1 VNGKYLIKGKSYE
14 MLRGSRAQVYHGT
27 AYKTSGDLKKSDLV
41 QNKRGRIVSAAK
53 YKSSKQKGKNNLF
66 NKGYSAKKGRFGAV
80 RNGVTLSH
88 KKTHHRRRHRSMR
101 GGDTHTPDTSTQSHT
116 TTSSHDTGGSVETP
130 MAVKPMESQGLYVN
144 SAAQIG
150 GKSRHKKGGTHMS
163 RKKGGTHMSRKK
175 GGTHMSK
182 SYKHF

>member
-1 VNGKYLIKGKSYE
+1 MTKYSKVNGKYLIKGKSYE

-88 KKTHHRRRHRSMR
+88 KKTHHRRRRHRSMR
-101 GGDTHTPDTSTQSHT
+101 GGDTHTTDTSTQSHT
-116 TTSSHDTGGSVETP
+116 TASNETGGSVEP
-130 MAVKPMESQGLYVN
+130 QMAVKPMESQGLYVN

-150 GKSRHKKGGTHMS
+150 GKSRRRRRRKSRAYFSLKKL
-163 RKKGGTHMSRKK
+163 
-175 GGTHMSK
+175 
-182 SYKHF
+182 